1 VHAKSQYKAK
11 DSLEAIKEAYSR
23 NETDEFISTTLISTN
38 QKFEGI
44 HDDDTI
50 SQRLSNLAFL
60 LGLVIGPLIYFNF
73 IASSAPVVFNITHS
87 YLLIIPGG
95 FLVGFGT
102 RLGGGC
108 TSGHGI
114 CGIGRLSTSSIIA
127 TGIFVAI
134 GMLTV
139 AVLQQFGIYL

>member
-1 VHAKSQYKAK
+1 MYNFTPVSALIGGIIIGLSVVLYFYATGRLAGI
-11 DSLEAIKEAYSR
+11 SGIFENAI
-23 NETDEFISTTLISTN
+23 TQT
-38 QKFEGI
+38 
-44 HDDDTI
+44 
-50 SQRLSNLAFL
+50 SQRVSNTLFL
-60 LGLVIGPLIYFNF
+60 IGLVVGPLIIYNLILPNNP
-73 IASSAPVVFNITHS
+73 IAFEITHS